1 MLVKT
6 DVYNLIL
13 SWAASEMVKANEY
26 FVNKDIGLYVNK
38 TAQKFMKATN
48 VSQKRKDAL
57 LKAVIGINDKSKEV
71 EKLSHEMMTYL
82 AIDFLVNVEK
92 DVSARVKY
100 GHIELSKI
108 ISAMEAK
115 YKDELLDHYKFFS
128 SIDDNIKG

>member
-13 SWAASEMVKANEY
+13 SWASSEMVRANEY
-26 FVNKDIGLYVNK
+26 FVNKNIGLYVNK

-48 VSQKRKDAL
+48 VSKKRKDAL

-71 EKLSHEMMTYL
+71 EKLSYEMMTYL

-100 GHIELSKI
+100 GHLPIGDIVAEMEKRYRVEL
-108 ISAMEAK
+108 ME
-115 YKDELLDHYKFFS
+115 HYEFFS
-128 SIDDNIKG
+128 SVEDNL

>member
-71 EKLSHEMMTYL
+71 EKLSHEMMVYL

-92 DVSARVKY
+92 DVSSRVKY
-100 GHIELSKI
+100 GHLPIAKIVAEMEKKYRVEL
-108 ISAMEAK
+108 ME
-115 YKDELLDHYKFFS
+115 HYEFFS
-128 SIDDNIKG
+128 SVEDNL

>member
-13 SWAASEMVKANEY
+13 SWAASEMVKGNEY
-26 FVNKDIGLYVNK
+26 FVNKGIGLYVNK
-38 TAQKFMKATN
+38 TAQKFMRATN

-100 GHIELSKI
+100 GHLPIGDIVAEMEKKYRVEL
-108 ISAMEAK
+108 M
-115 YKDELLDHYKFFS
+115 DHYEFFS
-128 SIDDNIKG
+128 SVEDNL

>member
-13 SWAASEMVKANEY
+13 SWAASEMVKGNEY
-26 FVNKDIGLYVNK
+26 FVNKGIGLYVNK
-38 TAQKFMKATN
+38 TAQKFMRATN

-71 EKLSHEMMTYL
+71 EKLSHEMMVYL

-100 GHIELSKI
+100 GHLPIGDIVAEIEK
-108 ISAMEAK
+108 K
-115 YKDELLDHYKFFS
+115 YRVELMDHYEFFS
-128 SIDDNIKG
+128 SVEDNL